1 MGNAAFFNILL
12 PVRKNI
18 AVICLS
24 AGHHRLVS
32 RNRKIFRRAVNPLG
46 NDGMHVAAV
55 QNLPGIDNLGN
66 RSCLLREK
74 HSQKE
79 EKHSQKEKDKFS
91 HPSLP
96 HLLISSCL
104 YIFENRK

>member
-24 AGHHRLVS
+24 AGHHLLVS

-46 NDGMHVAAV
+46 NDDMHVAAV

-66 RSCLLREK
+66 RSCLLR
-74 HSQKE
+74 